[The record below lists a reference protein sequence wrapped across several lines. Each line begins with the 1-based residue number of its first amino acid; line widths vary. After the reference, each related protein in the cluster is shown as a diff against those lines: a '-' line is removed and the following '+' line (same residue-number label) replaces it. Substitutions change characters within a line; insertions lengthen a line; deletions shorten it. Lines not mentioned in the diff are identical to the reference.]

1 MAERSAPRAPSKR
14 DPYWDMEGR
23 QARRDRRLRMIVEL
37 VAFAAGLTAL
47 WAAIFVRL
55 YG

>member
-1 MAERSAPRAPSKR
+1 MADRAMRAPKGRR
-14 DPYWDMEGR
+14 DPYWDLEGKR
-23 QARRDRRLRMIVEL
+23 VRRERRVRMVVEL
-37 VAFAAGLTAL
+37 VAFAVGLTAL